1 MAATTI
7 YKILG
12 QYASSGTTANDVYT
26 VTTGKQ
32 GIVSTITVCNTTASA
47 LTFSIAARPA
57 ADGTVAAKH
66 YIANGATIPANGTIS
81 YTLGISLAAGDKIN
95 VAASA
100 TGVSFS
106 LFGTE
111 VSA

>member
-12 QYASSGTTANDVYT
+12 QYASSGTTATDIYT
-26 VTTGKQ
+26 VSTGKQ
-32 GIVSTITVCNTTASA
+32 GLVSTITVCNTTASA
-47 LTFSIAARPA
+47 LTFSISVRPA
-57 ADGTVAAKH
+57 ADSTVAAKH
-66 YIANGATIPANGTIS
+66 YIVSGASIPANGTIS
-81 YTLGISLAAGDKIN
+81 YTLGITMSASDKVN

>member
-1 MAATTI
+1 MPATTI

-12 QYASSGTTANDVYT
+12 QYASSGTTANDVYA
-26 VTTGKQ
+26 VSSGKQ

-47 LTFSIAARPA
+47 LTFSIAVRPS
-57 ADGTVAAKH
+57 ADSAVAAKH
-66 YIANGATIPANGTIS
+66 YITNTAPIPAYSTIS
-81 YTLGISLAAGDKIN
+81 YTLGITMSAGDKVN